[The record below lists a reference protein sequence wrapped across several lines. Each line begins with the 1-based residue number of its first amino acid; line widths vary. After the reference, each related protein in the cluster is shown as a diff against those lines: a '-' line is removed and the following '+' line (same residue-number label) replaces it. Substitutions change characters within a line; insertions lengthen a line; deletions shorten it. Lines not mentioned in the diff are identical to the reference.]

1 MRLSFDISDEAW
13 DTLSSSLK
21 HGSRK
26 YIYAHIM
33 EGFARRLRTDPE
45 RTLALIVTDLWDLK
59 SVLNEPET
67 ADAAG

>member
-13 DTLSSSLK
+13 DTLSSTLK

-33 EGFARRLRTDPE
+33 EGFARRLRKDHK

-59 SVLNEPET
+59 DVLEEPET
-67 ADAAG
+67 VSE